1 MEPEWALQLFSKSV
15 LKQRKLKEITSYL
28 GPTDQLQ
35 CLDIGG
41 DNGVIS
47 YMLRRNGGDWKSA
60 DLDPVSVESIRQLV
74 KAGVFQIDGSITP
87 FQAEEFDR
95 VAIVDFL
102 EHIPD
107 DGQFVVEMHRIL
119 KPGGV
124 LVVNVPNIKEGVLR
138 KLRLAMGQTDEKHG
152 HLRPGY
158 SLANLENLLG
168 DKFIILESKTYSK
181 FFSELIDIL
190 VVGMLSLLKGKEKA
204 PTPKGLI
211 VTQQDMDRSSALFR
225 VYSLLYPFIWAVSML
240 DGLLFFS
247 SGYMLIARAQVNKSS
262 EISAF

>member
-1 MEPEWALQLFSKSV
+1 MEQEWALQLFNNSV
-15 LKQRKLKEITSYL
+15 LKQQKLKEINSYL
-28 GPTDQLQ
+28 GQTDQLQ

-47 YMLRRNGGDWKSA
+47 YMLRKNGGNWKSA
-60 DLDPVSVESIRQLV
+60 DLDPVSVDSIKQLV
-74 KAGVFQIDGSITP
+74 KEDVFQIDGSITP

-107 DGQFVVEMHRIL
+107 DDQFVVELQRIL

-158 SLANLENLLG
+158 TLASLENLLG
-168 DKFIILESKTYSK
+168 DKFIIQESKTYTK

-190 VVGMLSLLKGKEKA
+190 VVGMLSMLKGKEKA
-204 PTPKGLI
+204 QTQKGLI
-211 VTQQDMDRSSALFR
+211 VTRQDMDRSSTLFR
-225 VYSLLYPFIWAVSML
+225 VYSLIYPLIRAVSML
-240 DGLLFFS
+240 DGLLFFR
-247 SGYMLIARAQVNKSS
+247 SGYMLIAKAQVNKSS
-262 EISAF
+262 EGKTF